1 MKPAQL
7 TPVILWTGED
17 EYITAAE
24 HIRAGR
30 IDEKILPLLKTT
42 AVYRD
47 LLLRDPEA
55 MELADPNQTALV
67 ERGYRCLTN
76 RLMEIEEPI
85 KAMMT
90 IAQIQIAIR
99 Q

>member
-1 MKPAQL
+1 MSL

-30 IDEKILPLLKTT
+30 IDDEVLPLLKTT

-55 MELADPNQTALV
+55 RQLADPRQTSMV
-67 ERGYRCLTN
+67 EQGYRCLTN
-76 RLMEIEEPI
+76 RLMEIAEPI
-85 KAMMT
+85 AAMVT
-90 IAQIQIAIR
+90 IAQIQLAIR

>member
-1 MKPAQL
+1 MKL

-24 HIRAGR
+24 HIRSGR
-30 IDEKILPLLKTT
+30 VDDRLMPLLTTT

-47 LLLRDPEA
+47 LLLRHPEA
-55 MELADPNQTALV
+55 QQLADPRQARMV
-67 ERGYRCLTN
+67 EMGYRCLTN
-76 RLMEIEEPI
+76 RLMEIEDPI
-85 KAMMT
+85 KAILAIT
-90 IAQIQIAIR
+90 RLQLIIR

>member
-1 MKPAQL
+1 MSL

-30 IDEKILPLLKTT
+30 IDDKVLPLLKTT

-55 MELADPNQTALV
+55 RQLADPRQTSMV
-67 ERGYRCLTN
+67 EQGYRCLTN
-76 RLMEIEEPI
+76 RLMEIAEPI
-85 KAMMT
+85 EAMLT
-90 IAQIQIAIR
+90 IAQIQLAIR